1 MVHGLSDIAPG
12 PLLGLFAFDLFG
24 RTAYVFG
31 LVLLVL
37 VVLVLRVVMRSPFGM
52 LCRGIKDDPV
62 RVAAMGAAVRPTL
75 IRLYVLSGAVAGI
88 GGALNAISTEVVGLD
103 SLSFTLSAEALVMVV
118 LGGTGSLYGALL
130 GTVVFMIVEEVVS
143 AANPFHWL
151 TIVGLLL
158 VAMVLF
164 APEGLAGGVRA
175 LASRLSARRRPE

>member
-1 MVHGLSDIAPG
+1 MAP
-12 PLLGLFAFDLFG
+12 
-24 RTAYVFG
+24 
-31 LVLLVL
+31 
-37 VVLVLRVVMRSPFGM
+37 S
-52 LCRGIKDDPV
+52 I
-62 RVAAMGAAVRPTL
+62 
-75 IRLYVLSGAVAGI
+75 
-88 GGALNAISTEVVGLD
+88 
-103 SLSFTLSAEALVMVV
+103 
-118 LGGTGSLYGALL
+118 